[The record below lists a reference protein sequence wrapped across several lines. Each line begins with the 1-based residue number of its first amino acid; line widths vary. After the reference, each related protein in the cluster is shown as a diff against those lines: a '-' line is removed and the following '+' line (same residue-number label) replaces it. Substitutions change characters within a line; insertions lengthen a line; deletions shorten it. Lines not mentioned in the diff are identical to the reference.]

1 MIKKSTAFIFAIIT
15 ALIGIFIGL
24 NIQNN
29 YNTNSLLAI
38 IMVFNALLI
47 ISTVKPISNDN
58 HIKK

>member
-15 ALIGIFIGL
+15 ALIGVFIGL

-29 YNTNSLLAI
+29 HNTNSLLAI

-47 ISTVKPISNDN
+47 ISTVKSTSNNN